1 MGSLLLD
8 SLQFLGQHLQ
18 AAQENQGDAF
28 DSIRERALR
37 FRMYARENGN
47 EDLLVETT
55 SNFIDESE
63 EISNEYIKCDG
74 SLEGTDNIATNDELN
89 VTNRCLPPIPNIPGV
104 DKEIL
109 TNLLMSWFY
118 AGYYTG
124 LAEKKPRP
132 DS

>member
-1 MGSLLLD
+1 
-8 SLQFLGQHLQ
+8 
-18 AAQENQGDAF
+18 
-28 DSIRERALR
+28 
-37 FRMYARENGN
+37 MYARENGN

-55 SNFIDESE
+55 SDFIDESE
-63 EISNEYIKCDG
+63 EISNEFTKCEG
-74 SLEGTDNIATNDELN
+74 SLEGTDNIATNDGLKDP
-89 VTNRCLPPIPNIPGV
+89 NRGLPPIPNIPGV